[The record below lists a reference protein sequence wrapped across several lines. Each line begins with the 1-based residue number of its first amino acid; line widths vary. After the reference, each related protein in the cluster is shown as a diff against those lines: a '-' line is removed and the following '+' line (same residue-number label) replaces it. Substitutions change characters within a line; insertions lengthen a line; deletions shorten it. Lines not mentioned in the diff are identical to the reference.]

1 MDSYLLDWANLLLR
15 WLHVVVAIAWIGAS
29 FYFVWLDNHLV
40 PPTSDDLRAR
50 GVGGE
55 LWAVHGGGFYNPQK
69 YLVAP
74 AHLPKHLHWFYWES
88 YWTWMSGF
96 ALFALLY
103 LLNADTYLIDKR
115 VHDWSAPAAVTGALC
130 FLAGGWLLYDQIC
143 RRFGRQADGSI
154 GHDGRVLGL
163 VAVVIAVAAWGACQL
178 FAGRAAFL
186 IVGAMMATMMTANV
200 FFWII
205 PGQKQVI
212 EDMRA
217 GRPVDPIFGQR
228 GKQRSVHN
236 TYFTLPV
243 LIAML
248 SNHYGMLYSHAW
260 NWLVLI
266 ALMLVGALVRT
277 WFVKR
282 HKGVNA
288 WPLLVGVGVLLMGL
302 IVGLAPSSLPVSASS
317 STSASA
323 SASAL
328 GANTGSSAGSSI
340 GSSAGPSAG
349 ASAVASAGTA
359 APDGPPSF
367 EQVQSIIHNRCQ
379 SCHNAALAPKRIQLH
394 TPELIEQHAQDIYQQ
409 AVVQKAMPLNNATGI
424 TEEERAVLGRWFKSR

>member
-40 PPTSDDLRAR
+40 PPTSEDLRAR

-69 YLVAP
+69 YMVAP

-103 LLNADTYLIDKR
+103 LFNADTYLIDKR

-130 FLAGGWLLYDQIC
+130 FLAGGWLVYDQIC
-143 RRFGRQADGSI
+143 RRFGRKADGSI

-163 VAVVIAVAAWGACQL
+163 VAVVVGVAAWGACQL

-186 IVGAMMATMMTANV
+186 LVGAMLATMMTANV

-217 GRPVDPIFGQR
+217 GRPVDPVFGQR

-248 SNHYGMLYSHAW
+248 SNHYGMLYSHRW
-260 NWLVLI
+260 NWLVLV
-266 ALMLVGALVRT
+266 ALMLMGALVRT

-288 WPLLVGVGVLLMGL
+288 WPLLVAVGILLVGL
-302 IVGLAPSSLPVSASS
+302 IIGLAPRSVETSNASS
-317 STSASA
+317 GADMTGAAASA
-323 SASAL
+323 A
-328 GANTGSSAGSSI
+328 
-340 GSSAGPSAG
+340 
-349 ASAVASAGTA
+349 TA
-359 APDGPPSF
+359 APVSPGGPPNF
-367 EQVQSIIHNRCQ
+367 AQVQAIVQNRCQ
-379 SCHNAALAPKRIQLH
+379 ACHNAALAPKRIQLH

-424 TEEERAVLGRWFKSR
+424 TEEERAVLGQWFKSR